1 MARRKNEGGQGPG
14 PTPKE
19 KPFYRPFAALEQ
31 KVDKKG
37 AAKGASGAE
46 GAAGAAKGA
55 AGTPTGAAGVAK
67 GVAAKAMPAKAV
79 VGRGEAEAAP
89 AGPEPSFSD
98 LLYGVKPLAGRE
110 RVAQRVV
117 KAAPA
122 PGPVAEER
130 DPADEAVRAHLRGL
144 VEGGASERFEVS
156 DDGRSIEGHR
166 PEIDRTTLRR
176 LRRGELPIDG
186 RFDLHGLAA
195 GAAREAVEEFVRRAR
210 GRGDRVLLLVH
221 GKGEHSPGG
230 RGVLRGEMAAW
241 LSQGEASRSVAA
253 FATAANEDGG
263 EGALYVLLRRA

>member
-1 MARRKNEGGQGPG
+1 MAARRKEGGKGPG
-14 PTPKE
+14 PAAKD

-31 KVDKKG
+31 KVEKKAG
-37 AAKGASGAE
+37 AAGPASSKGG
-46 GAAGAAKGA
+46 AGAAKA
-55 AGTPTGAAGVAK
+55 
-67 GVAAKAMPAKAV
+67 PAKAPPAPV
-79 VGRGEAEAAP
+79 KAAPGAPARAATGGDAEAA
-89 AGPEPSFSD
+89 AGPEPSFAE
-98 LLYGVKPLAGRE
+98 LLYGVKPLAEKE
-110 RVAQRVV
+110 RGAQRVARAE
-117 KAAPA
+117 AAPA
-122 PGPVAEER
+122 AAEGAR
-130 DPADEAVRAHLRGL
+130 DPADDAVRAHLRGL

-156 DDGRSIEGHR
+156 DDGRSIEGFR
-166 PEIDRTTLRR
+166 PEVDRATLRR

-230 RGVLRGEMAAW
+230 RGVLRGEIAAW

>member
-1 MARRKNEGGQGPG
+1 MARRKNEGGPGPG
-14 PTPKE
+14 PSPKEKE

-37 AAKGASGAE
+37 AAKGAPGAE
-46 GAAGAAKGA
+46 GAAGASKGAAGAAKGA
-55 AGTPTGAAGVAK
+55 AV
-67 GVAAKAMPAKAV
+67 KAMPAKAA
-79 VGRGEAEAAP
+79 GRGEAEAAP
-89 AGPEPSFSD
+89 AGPEPSFGD

-110 RVAQRVV
+110 RSAQRVV

-122 PGPVAEER
+122 PGPAAEER

-144 VEGGASERFEVS
+144 VEGAASDRFEVS

-166 PEIDRTTLRR
+166 PEVDRTTLRR